1 MSSDLLCGRGRR
13 YDYFCLGHGGVL
25 RSERSDVRAGG
36 GGGEVALHARLIGQ
50 AVITRRRSG
59 CLENARAFDD
69 DIAFD
74 RPTLGPDLNLTST
87 FDMT

>member
-1 MSSDLLCGRGRR
+1 MSSNLLCGGGRR
-13 YDYFCLGHGGVL
+13 YDYLCHRHGGVL

-36 GGGEVALHARLIGQ
+36 GGEVASHARLIGQ